1 MTEAAIDWEKLE
13 REVDKPEHFP
23 VLTRRE
29 KQLYL
34 LRFSTDPPM
43 STGDLAEKLGMQR
56 NTVAKLWQRVRDKT
70 GLPTLEPAAVHQRA
84 ISTGRVPQGEY
95 LARIDQNARAAL
107 ERMEALIPNSGSL
120 KDVSVVFRD
129 LMNVRALILG
139 EPTSI
144 IGTNNRQTV
153 NEVVEMLVREA
164 KRRGIHIGT
173 ESSSGNVVLES
184 MTKVIEAQARRE
196 P

>member
-1 MTEAAIDWEKLE
+1 
-13 REVDKPEHFP
+13 
-23 VLTRRE
+23 
-29 KQLYL
+29 
-34 LRFSTDPPM
+34 
-43 STGDLAEKLGMQR
+43 
-56 NTVAKLWQRVRDKT
+56 
-70 GLPTLEPAAVHQRA
+70 
-84 ISTGRVPQGEY
+84 
-95 LARIDQNARAAL
+95 
-107 ERMEALIPNSGSL
+107 MEALIPNSGSL